1 LLSAI
6 ARQLPRSVSVLVDE
20 SALTER
26 GAGQAGFDARVAER
40 IALWR
45 QFCTYHQ
52 LPVTVVNL
60 LRPEKYR
67 AGMDGGVAAA
77 GVS

>member
-6 ARQLPRSVSVLVDE
+6 ARQLPGGVSVLVDE

-26 GAGQAGFDARVAER
+26 GASQAGFDVRVAER

-60 LRPEKYR
+60 LQPEKYR
-67 AGMDGGVAAA
+67 AGSDGGVPASEAR
-77 GVS
+77 